1 MDHLFTVAGQTATPI
16 SRTGLAAE
24 SLLERQHLQE
34 WVIAHPQVLG
44 ESVLVVTAEYDR
56 WADTDGVPARDRL
69 DVLGL
74 DATGRLVVVELK
86 RGTADRDVHLQAI
99 TYAALVSRFDLGTLA
114 QAHRDF
120 LSRRKQ
126 DLDLDA
132 CKRRLLDH
140 VDGEWSPEL
149 LQRPRQVII
158 AADFPKQVTHSVV
171 WLSEMSL
178 DIDLVQ
184 VGLWKVEGH
193 LVAGFTKVYPT
204 PEVEEF
210 TLAPARV
217 EGEAAVKKLQERSRS
232 RNAVHVLV
240 GAGLLPEGTRLRLTP
255 RHGAPES
262 IRNAIHAWVEE
273 DIGRATAT
281 WTNST
286 AKPLVWDADGASYSP
301 TGLANHIFTSVTR
314 RTADGIQGTT
324 WWEVD
329 TAHVPDGVDAEEW
342 SALAGVDL
350 SGLARQLKGTRKDWT
365 GLHTLLST
373 VPAGR
378 WTTYGDVAAVIGSH
392 AVPVGTHLAT
402 CGQCPHPWRV
412 LNTAGRVSKGFQW
425 PDRTRTET
433 PADVLIDEGVR
444 FDGDAADPEKRLP
457 LDDLRRLFDDRDD
470 LRSAVL

>member
-1 MDHLFTVAGQTATPI
+1 MDHLFTVTGETATPV

-44 ESVLVVTAEYDR
+44 ESVLVITAEYDR

-99 TYAALVSRFDLGTLA
+99 TYAALVSRFDLGTLTR
-114 QAHRDF
+114 AHRDF
-120 LSRRKQ
+120 LSRRGQ
-126 DLDLDA
+126 DLDIDA
-132 CKRRLLDH
+132 CKQRLLDH

-178 DIDLVQ
+178 DIDLIQ

-210 TLAPARV
+210 TLVPARV
-217 EGEAAVKKLQERSRS
+217 EGEAAAKKLQERSRS

-240 GAGLLPEGTRLRLTP
+240 GAGLLPEGTRLRMTP
-255 RHGAPES
+255 RHGTTEA
-262 IRNAIHAWVEE
+262 IRDAINAWVEN
-273 DIGRATAT
+273 DISRATVT
-281 WTNST
+281 WTNNT
-286 AKPLVWDADGASYSP
+286 AKPLIWDADGASYSP
-301 TGLANHIFTSVTR
+301 TGLANHIFTSVTS
-314 RTADGIQGTT
+314 RTADGVQGTT
-324 WWEVD
+324 WWDVD
-329 TAHVPDGVDAEEW
+329 TGQIPIDVDPEEW
-342 SALAGVDL
+342 ATLAGIDL
-350 SGLARQLKGTRKDWT
+350 AGLAKQLNGTRKDWT
-365 GLHTLLST
+365 GLHTLLSA

-392 AVPVGTHLAT
+392 AVPVGRHLGA
-402 CGQCPHPWRV
+402 CGQCPSPWRV
-412 LNTAGRVSKGFQW
+412 LNAAGRVSDGFQW
-425 PDRTRTET
+425 TDQTRTDT
-433 PADVLIDEGVR
+433 PTEILSAEGVR
-444 FDGDAADPEKRLP
+444 FDGDVADPEMRLP
-457 LDDLRRLFDDRDD
+457 QDALRQLLDC
-470 LRSAVL
+470 

>member
-1 MDHLFTVAGQTATPI
+1 MDHLFTVVGRTATPI

-34 WVIAHPQVLG
+34 WVITHPQVLG

-120 LSRRKQ
+120 LSRRGQ

-178 DIDLVQ
+178 DIDLIQ

-217 EGEAAVKKLQERSRS
+217 EGEAAAKKLQERSRS

-240 GAGLLPEGTRLRLTP
+240 GAGLLPEGTRLRLTA

-273 DIGRATAT
+273 DISRATAT

-286 AKPLVWDADGASYSP
+286 AKPLIWEADGASYSP

-324 WWEVD
+324 WWDVD
-329 TAHVPDGVDAEEW
+329 TDHVPADVDPEEW
-342 SALAGVDL
+342 STLAGVDL
-350 SGLARQLKGTRKDWT
+350 SGLARQLNGIRKDWT

-402 CGQCPHPWRV
+402 CGQCPNPWRV
-412 LNTAGRVSKGFQW
+412 LNAAGRVSTGFQW

-444 FDGDAADPEKRLP
+444 FNGGAADPETRLP
-457 LDDLRRLFDDRDD
+457 RDDLRQLFDGRDD

>member
-1 MDHLFTVAGQTATPI
+1 MDHLFTVTGETAIPI

-44 ESVLVVTAEYDR
+44 ESVLVITAEYDR

-99 TYAALVSRFDLGTLA
+99 TYAALVSRFDLDTLA
-114 QAHRDF
+114 AAHRDF
-120 LSRRKQ
+120 LSRRGS
-126 DLDLDA
+126 DLDIDA
-132 CKRRLLDH
+132 CKQRLLDH

-178 DIDLVQ
+178 DIDLIQ
-184 VGLWKVEGH
+184 VGLWKVGEH
-193 LVAGFTKVYPT
+193 IVAGFTKVYPT

-210 TLAPARV
+210 TLAPTRI
-217 EGEAAVKKLQERSRS
+217 EGEAAAKKLQERARA

-240 GAGLLPEGTRLRLTP
+240 SAGLLPEGTRLRMTP
-255 RHGAPES
+255 RHGTTEAVRDA
-262 IRNAIHAWVEE
+262 INAWLEE
-273 DIGRATAT
+273 DTRRATAT
-281 WTNST
+281 WTNNT

-301 TGLANHIFTSVTR
+301 TGLANHIFTSVTS

-324 WWEVD
+324 WWDVD
-329 TAHVPDGVDAEEW
+329 TSQVPSDVDVEEW
-342 SALAGVDL
+342 AALAGFNL
-350 SGLARQLKGTRKDWT
+350 SGLAKQLTGTRKDWT
-365 GLHTLLST
+365 MLHTLLGA
-373 VPAGR
+373 VPTGQ

-392 AVPVGTHLAT
+392 AVPVGRHLSA
-402 CGQCPHPWRV
+402 CSQCPSPWRV
-412 LNTAGRVSKGFQW
+412 LNAAGRVSDGFQW
-425 PDRTRTET
+425 TDQTRTDT
-433 PADVLIDEGVR
+433 PMEILKAEGVH
-444 FDGDAADPEKRLP
+444 FDGAIADAEMRLGQ
-457 LDDLRRLFDDRDD
+457 DDLRRLLD
-470 LRSAVL
+470 S